1 MRMSKVDRLEE
12 ILRRMITK
20 SHESISSCVVIT
32 ERGLIVAGVVL
43 DGSSNETLSAMVSL
57 MSDTAVR
64 VCGNLGFGNPRI
76 AQVKTLGAII
86 IVNEFL
92 VANRRFR
99 MGAVLKDSER
109 FSILRRRMVVK
120 KRMPLER
127 IEDLFNM
134 AARDVRTTLE
144 GTFVLNEMEQG

>member
-1 MRMSKVDRLEE
+1 MSKVDKLEG
-12 ILRRMITK
+12 ILTKMITK
-20 SHESISSCVVIT
+20 SHETISSCVVIT
-32 ERGLIVAGVVL
+32 ERGLIVAGIVL

-76 AQVKTLGAII
+76 AQIRTLGAII
-86 IVNEFL
+86 IMNEFL

-99 MGAVLKDSER
+99 MGAVLKDYER
-109 FSILRRRMVVK
+109 FSIIRRRMVVK
-120 KRMPLER
+120 KRMPLEK

-134 AARDVRTTLE
+134 TAQDIRKTLE
-144 GTFVLNEMEQG
+144 GTFVLNEIELG